1 MICSNHSVFILL
13 LICIGFLVVQPDEV
27 SALTSIRVALRQNRD
42 QYHQGILPWNQR
54 SLKAVTVEAMNTEKK
69 NSTNTKN
76 KFDLN
81 QSSKRRVRRGSDP
94 IHNRA

>member
-1 MICSNHSVFILL
+1 MICSNHGVFILL

-27 SALTSIRVALRQNRD
+27 FALTSIGAALRQNRD
-42 QYHQGILPWNQR
+42 QDHRWILPRNQR
-54 SLKAVTVEAMNTEKK
+54 SLKAVTMEEMSTEKK
-69 NSTNTKN
+69 NSTNTN
-76 KFDLN
+76 NFDLN